1 MTDATDNRT
10 TELLCKLLEERGLSC
25 QTHYLHASWYV
36 GPKLYEAM
44 DNLDGTLTVDNI
56 TPEQAVTAT
65 LGSGT
70 LTAEQVQEAIEEAKA
85 ELLESCE
92 YVGDMWQRKGDV
104 LKAFGKM
111 EQAIAD
117 ELNAT
122 LGGEINGDTSDGYH
136 TFNELYYH
144 RTALFAC
151 LVALQPR
158 QMAFKSWKHSD
169 GTMYEGMFIAG
180 IYTSGG
186 WCTYHCEAKWWP
198 LFDCYEREFAPEW
211 DGHTPS
217 DAIHR
222 LMSDFLPN
230 QDVGG
235 EVSE

>member
-1 MTDATDNRT
+1 MD
-10 TELLCKLLEERGLSC
+10 KLKPCPFCGGE
-25 QTHYLHASWYV
+25 ASWIAARQR
-36 GPKLYEAM
+36 E
-44 DNLDGTLTVDNI
+44 DGTYYPASCGCRKCGIRCYGESDYGHGGFATEEDCERSM
-56 TPEQAVTAT
+56 EQAV
-65 LGSGT
+65 
-70 LTAEQVQEAIEEAKA
+70 AKWNTRA
-85 ELLESCE
+85 VS
-92 YVGDMWQRKGDV
+92 
-104 LKAFGKM
+104 
-111 EQAIAD
+111 
-117 ELNAT
+117 
-122 LGGEINGDTSDGYH
+122 GDTSDGYH
-136 TFNELYYH
+136 TFDELYYH

-198 LFDCYEREFAPEW
+198 LFDCHEQEFAPKW

-222 LMSDFLPN
+222 LMSDFLPS

>member
-1 MTDATDNRT
+1 M
-10 TELLCKLLEERGLSC
+10 TELKPCPFCGGV
-25 QTHYLHASWYV
+25 ASKRLFYKGKYRV
-36 GPKLYEAM
+36 HCNVCDAHSGDVCDTEA
-44 DNLDGTLTVDNI
+44 
-56 TPEQAVTAT
+56 
-65 LGSGT
+65 
-70 LTAEQVQEAIEEAKA
+70 EAIEAWNSRA
-85 ELLESCE
+85 VS
-92 YVGDMWQRKGDV
+92 
-104 LKAFGKM
+104 
-111 EQAIAD
+111 
-117 ELNAT
+117 
-122 LGGEINGDTSDGYH
+122 GDTSDGYH
-136 TFNELYYH
+136 TFDELYYH

-158 QMAFKSWKHSD
+158 QMAFKSWKHAD

-198 LFDCYEREFAPEW
+198 LFDCHEQEFAPEW

-222 LMSDFLPN
+222 LMSDFLPS

>member
-1 MTDATDNRT
+1 MS
-10 TELLCKLLEERGLSC
+10 ELKPCPFCG
-25 QTHYLHASWYV
+25 
-36 GPKLYEAM
+36 GEAE
-44 DNLDGTLTVDNI
+44 I
-56 TPEQAVTAT
+56 
-65 LGSGT
+65 
-70 LTAEQVQEAIEEAKA
+70 LTAESMRGGYLFGIMCNDCCSRGDVYENEAEAIEAWNTRA
-85 ELLESCE
+85 VS
-92 YVGDMWQRKGDV
+92 
-104 LKAFGKM
+104 
-111 EQAIAD
+111 
-117 ELNAT
+117 
-122 LGGEINGDTSDGYH
+122 GDTSDGYH
-136 TFNELYYH
+136 TFDELYYH

-158 QMAFKSWKHSD
+158 QMAFKSWKHTD

-198 LFDCYEREFAPEW
+198 LFDCHEQEFAPEW

-222 LMSDFLPN
+222 LMSDFLPS

>member
-1 MTDATDNRT
+1 MSEASVFFIGVFATAITGIIGYTAWKISRI
-10 TELLCKLLEERGLSC
+10 
-25 QTHYLHASWYV
+25 HASKI
-36 GPKLYEAM
+36 PIR
-44 DNLDGTLTVDNI
+44 N
-56 TPEQAVTAT
+56 
-65 LGSGT
+65 
-70 LTAEQVQEAIEEAKA
+70 
-85 ELLESCE
+85 
-92 YVGDMWQRKGDV
+92 
-104 LKAFGKM
+104 
-111 EQAIAD
+111 AD
-117 ELNAT
+117 ELNAAMV
-122 LGGEINGDTSDGYH
+122 GEVNGDTSDGYH

-222 LMSDFLPN
+222 LMSDFLPS

>member
-1 MTDATDNRT
+1 MSATD
-10 TELLCKLLEERGLSC
+10 ELRKMLDERGVEWGTGFGGDTLWTGRHGIEWRWDK
-25 QTHYLHASWYV
+25 Q
-36 GPKLYEAM
+36 E
-44 DNLDGTLTVDNI
+44 GTLAMYSHTI
-56 TPEQAVTAT
+56 TPEQAIATT
-65 LGSGT
+65 LGS
-70 LTAEQVQEAIEEAKA
+70 EV
-85 ELLESCE
+85 
-92 YVGDMWQRKGDV
+92 
-104 LKAFGKM
+104 
-111 EQAIAD
+111 
-117 ELNAT
+117 
-122 LGGEINGDTSDGYH
+122 NGDTSDGYH

-151 LVALQPR
+151 LVSLQPR

-198 LFDCYEREFAPEW
+198 LFDCHEQEFAPEW

-222 LMSDFLPN
+222 LMSDFLPS
-230 QDVGG
+230 QDVSG

>member
-1 MTDATDNRT
+1 MSATD
-10 TELLCKLLEERGLSC
+10 ELRRLLDERGVAHSD
-25 QTHYLHASWYV
+25 HYLSTTWR
-36 GPKLYEAM
+36 
-44 DNLDGTLTVDNI
+44 DGHGILHLAGEQMADGLLVVDML
-56 TPEQAVTAT
+56 TPEQAATAT
-65 LGSGT
+65 LGS
-70 LTAEQVQEAIEEAKA
+70 
-85 ELLESCE
+85 
-92 YVGDMWQRKGDV
+92 
-104 LKAFGKM
+104 
-111 EQAIAD
+111 
-117 ELNAT
+117 
-122 LGGEINGDTSDGYH
+122 EINGDTSDGYH
-136 TFNELYYH
+136 TFDELYYH

-198 LFDCYEREFAPEW
+198 LFNCHEQEFAPEW

-222 LMSDFLPN
+222 LMSDFLPS

>member
-1 MTDATDNRT
+1 MSATD
-10 TELLCKLLEERGLSC
+10 ELRKMLDERGVEWGNVRNDGSESDYLTEWQLEDNQGKAIATEWAVGSGLSVEI
-25 QTHYLHASWYV
+25 HRYHL
-36 GPKLYEAM
+36 
-44 DNLDGTLTVDNI
+44 
-56 TPEQAVTAT
+56 TPEQAIAAT
-65 LGSGT
+65 LGS
-70 LTAEQVQEAIEEAKA
+70 EV
-85 ELLESCE
+85 
-92 YVGDMWQRKGDV
+92 
-104 LKAFGKM
+104 
-111 EQAIAD
+111 
-117 ELNAT
+117 
-122 LGGEINGDTSDGYH
+122 NGDTSDGYH

-169 GTMYEGMFIAG
+169 GTMYEGFFIAG

-198 LFDCYEREFAPEW
+198 LFDCHEQEFAPEW

-222 LMSDFLPN
+222 LMSDFLPS
-230 QDVGG
+230 QDVSG

>member
-1 MTDATDNRT
+1 MTDNRT
-10 TELLCKLLEERGLSC
+10 TELLRCLENDWNIR
-25 QTHYLHASWYV
+25 ASWDGLRKFWCIELTEDGV
-36 GPKLYEAM
+36 KLR
-44 DNLDGTLTVDNI
+44 D
-56 TPEQAVTAT
+56 AT
-65 LGSGT
+65 HGT
-70 LTAEQVQEAIEEAKA
+70 LTAEQVRKAIFNGSSYASYDGAKYYA
-85 ELLESCE
+85 D
-92 YVGDMWQRKGDV
+92 GINM
-104 LKAFGKM
+104 
-111 EQAIAD
+111 QAIAD
-117 ELNAT
+117 ELNAE
-122 LGGEINGDTSDGYH
+122 LSGEVNGETSDGYH

-151 LVALQPR
+151 LVASQPR

-169 GTMYEGMFIAG
+169 GTMYEGFFIAG

-222 LMSDFLPN
+222 LMSDFLPS